1 MAAPPEDDVKPF
13 ILTESGTGHFFASE
27 WLGEGPFPEHYE
39 PLESPI
45 PNNPL
50 HPDNPLAYHNPVARI
65 FAEDRHTFGTYEEF
79 PYAATTYRLTE
90 HFHYWTTHVLLNAI
104 VQPEKF
110 VEIGE
115 VLAGELGIAAGKR
128 CGCAPSAGI
137 SMRWRW

>member
-13 ILTESGTGHFFASE
+13 ILTESGTGTSSPASG
-27 WLGEGPFPEHYE
+27 WARAVPRALRAAGIADPQQ
-39 PLESPI
+39 SAA
-45 PNNPL
+45 
-50 HPDNPLAYHNPVARI
+50 PDNPLAYHNPVARI

-128 CGCAPSAGI
+128 CGFAPSAGI

>member
-27 WLGEGPFPEHYE
+27 WLGEGR
-39 PLESPI
+39 SPSTTSRWNRRSPTI
-45 PNNPL
+45 RCA
-50 HPDNPLAYHNPVARI
+50 DNPLAYHNPVARI